1 MGDILSYVDE
11 FGGFTFVEKPLCE
24 ADGLIMA
31 HLSYYIYDGIVPG
44 IEDNLPPVYLY
55 DVSQNMNEKNFISV
69 KWEFEKNKELFYK
82 VAASR
87 RYRSVRANY
96 YVNEINNDEDV
107 QFSAITFLLGN
118 GDIFIS
124 FRGTDDELI
133 GWKEDF
139 YMAYRTPVG
148 SQIRSEKYVNRIYE
162 LFAKKRK
169 AQYYFGGHSKGGN
182 LSVYAAM
189 QCKEK
194 LKRKILRIYNFDGP
208 GFIPEFMEKLDYEKI
223 KDKVVKFIP
232 HESFVGML
240 MERRDDYILIQSTK
254 IGMAQHIALTWFVEG
269 DRFLRSEEKVH
280 KRKSLY
286 DKVNNWILAM
296 DKETL
301 IGFLDNLFRMVEIT
315 EAKTLTDLKEG
326 IPDFTKKA
334 NLIKNTYKEMDE
346 DTKQKFWDIGIFMI
360 EVMAADQ
367 QERMRQWKI
376 INNLRERI
384 LKE

>member
-24 ADGLIMA
+24 ADELILA

-44 IEDNLPPVYLY
+44 IEDNLPSVYLY
-55 DVSQNMNEKNFISV
+55 DVSKNMNEKNFISV

-82 VAASR
+82 VANSR

-96 YVNEINNDEDV
+96 YVNEINNEEDV
-107 QFSAITFLLGN
+107 QFSAVTFLLGN

-148 SQIRSEKYVNRIYE
+148 SQIRSEKYVNRVYQ

-189 QCKEK
+189 QCKER
-194 LKRKILRIYNFDGP
+194 LRRKILKIYNFDGP
-208 GFIPEFMEKLDYEKI
+208 GFIPEFMEKLDYENI
-223 KDKVVKFIP
+223 KDRVVKFIP

-315 EAKTLTDLKEG
+315 EARTLTDLREG

-334 NLIKNTYKEMDE
+334 NLIKNTYKKMDE

-367 QERMRQWKI
+367 QERMRQWKV

>member
-24 ADGLIMA
+24 ADGLILA

-44 IEDNLPPVYLY
+44 IDDNLPAVYLY
-55 DVSQNMNEKNFISV
+55 DVSKNMDEKNFISV

-82 VAASR
+82 VATSR